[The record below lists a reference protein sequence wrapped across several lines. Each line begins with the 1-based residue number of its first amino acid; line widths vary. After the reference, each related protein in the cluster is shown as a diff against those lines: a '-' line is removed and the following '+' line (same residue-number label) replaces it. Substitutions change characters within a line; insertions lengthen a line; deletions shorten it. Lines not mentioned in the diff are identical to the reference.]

1 MLSNPKNTRT
11 FNAAFHNLYIALQRF
26 YNFDNYHLSE
36 FNLGKKHNVTFDGEI
51 EEVDALLEAVLRVD
65 EKFQYVY
72 DFGDYWEISLKITKI
87 NEKRRRNANA
97 LIEAQGAGPMK
108 ILAESM
114 DLMNL

>member
-1 MLSNPKNTRT
+1 ML
-11 FNAAFHNLYIALQRF
+11 HIALQHF

-36 FNLGKKHNVTFDGEI
+36 FNLGKKQNVTFDGET

-72 DFGDYWEISLKITKI
+72 DFGDYWVKITKI

-108 ILAESM
+108 ILTESM
-114 DLMNL
+114 DFMNL